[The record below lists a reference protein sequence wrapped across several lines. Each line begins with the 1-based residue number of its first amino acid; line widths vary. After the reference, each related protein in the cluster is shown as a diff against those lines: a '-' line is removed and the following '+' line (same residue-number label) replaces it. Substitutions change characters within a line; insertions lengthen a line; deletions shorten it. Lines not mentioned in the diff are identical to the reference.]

1 MSNILDSEL
10 KRRKPTQRPHGKVVR
25 AAVMDSKLLGK
36 VIERVKAVAGVKTFL
51 ILPVATLH
59 LTIVARCVGADELVS
74 DAQFGSSDFK

>member
-1 MSNILDSEL
+1 MDSEL
-10 KRRKPTQRPHGKVVR
+10 KRRKPAKRPHGKVVR

-36 VIERVKAVAGVKTFL
+36 VIERVKAVARVKTFL

-74 DAQFGSSDFK
+74 DSQFSGRNFK